1 LDLSIVLTIGKYAI
15 LVALYAFVL
24 VVFRGIMAQLA
35 AESRRSQQQEAAS
48 AGAVRRPVRASRP
61 RPPVRPP
68 AARPAEEKPAPE
80 APAAPAA
87 VLAPAPEPAP
97 PAPAVEAPAPL
108 SAAKINLL
116 AELQAEAEAAG
127 PSAPEPEPVYEPE
140 PVAQEAEPVYEP
152 EPVAVPGP
160 VHEPEPA
167 VEPEAVYEPEPA
179 VEPEAVYEPEPMA
192 MPGAA
197 RLVVIESGDEA
208 HRAGDAVP
216 LSAAV
221 TIGRSDENS
230 LQIADRFISSRHLLI
245 CLRDGRRI
253 LVDRGS
259 TNGTFVNGSRIEE
272 EIELSDGDRIAVGN
286 TVLEYHAG

>member
-1 LDLSIVLTIGKYAI
+1 MDLSIVLTIGKYAI

-35 AESRRSQQQEAAS
+35 AESRRSQQQEAA

-61 RPPVRPP
+61 RPPVKP
-68 AARPAEEKPAPE
+68 AAAKPAVEKPAPAPE

-116 AELQAEAEAAG
+116 AELQAEAEAVG
-127 PSAPEPEPVYEPE
+127 PSAPEPVYEPE
-140 PVAQEAEPVYEP
+140 PVAQEPEPVYEP
-152 EPVAVPGP
+152 EPVAVPEP

-167 VEPEAVYEPEPA
+167 VEPEAVYEPEP
-179 VEPEAVYEPEPMA
+179 VA

>member
-1 LDLSIVLTIGKYAI
+1 MDLSIVLTIGKYAI

-35 AESRRSQQQEAAS
+35 AESRRSQQQEAA

-61 RPPVRPP
+61 RPPVKP
-68 AARPAEEKPAPE
+68 AAAKPAVEKPAPAPE

-97 PAPAVEAPAPL
+97 PAPAVEAPVPL

-116 AELQAEAEAAG
+116 AELQAEAEAVG
-127 PSAPEPEPVYEPE
+127 PSAPEPVYEPE
-140 PVAQEAEPVYEP
+140 PVAQEPEPVYEP
-152 EPVAVPGP
+152 EPVAVPEP
-160 VHEPEPA
+160 VHEPEPT
-167 VEPEAVYEPEPA
+167 VEPEAVYEPEP
-179 VEPEAVYEPEPMA
+179 VA